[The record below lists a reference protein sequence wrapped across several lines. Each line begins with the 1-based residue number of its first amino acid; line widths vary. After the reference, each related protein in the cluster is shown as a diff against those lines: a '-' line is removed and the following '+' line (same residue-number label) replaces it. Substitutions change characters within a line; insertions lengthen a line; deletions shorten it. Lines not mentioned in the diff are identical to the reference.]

1 MSAKHQRLIFI
12 AVLIAVVALAS
23 FLILRALNQNIVFFQ
38 TPSMLQENNIPF
50 GKPIRLGGLVV
61 TDSVQKSGNRTDF
74 IITDGIA
81 QMMVRYQGLLP
92 DLFREGQGVIAQG
105 IYDDAEIFTATE
117 ILAKHD
123 ENYMP
128 RELVESLKETGQ
140 WKESMGQDSMG
151 QESSEQEYKP

>member
-38 TPSMLQENNIPF
+38 TPSMLKENNISF
-50 GKPIRLGGLVV
+50 GKPIRLGGLVQEN
-61 TDSVQKSGNRTDF
+61 SVQQIGNVTEF

-81 QMMVRYQGLLP
+81 EMMVRYQGLLP

-105 IYDDAEIFTATE
+105 IYDDAEIFTATQ

-140 WKESMGQDSMG
+140 WKACGKFRAG
-151 QESSEQEYKP
+151 L

>member
-12 AVLIAVVALAS
+12 TVLIAVVALAS

-38 TPSMLQENNIPF
+38 TPSMLQENKIPF

-61 TDSVQKSGNRTDF
+61 DGSVQQSGNRTDF

-105 IYDDAEIFTATE
+105 IYDNADIFTATE

-140 WKESMGQDSMG
+140 WKDSSGKDSSGQDSSG
-151 QESSEQEYKP
+151 QEYKP